1 MLDPN
6 QFQFKDNQYTQ
17 NCDII
22 QASKKRHIKR
32 YFTNGLNTDTSYE
45 NTISRSRNIRGSIT
59 KVELVMNNHKGAK
72 DFFSY
77 ASYFE
82 IYSKKFC

>member
-1 MLDPN
+1 MDPN
-6 QFQFKDNQYTQ
+6 QFQFKDGQYTQ

-45 NTISRSRNIRGSIT
+45 NRISRNLDIRGSIEE
-59 KVELVMNNHKGAK
+59 VELVMNNYRGCEKYPHEMM
-72 DFFSY
+72 DEHY
-77 ASYFE
+77 E
-82 IYSKKFC
+82 IKINR